1 MKKFIILLILSLTS
15 VVLYAQRNTAEWK
28 EVQSIEIPKDTPIY
42 YSYTDSGNI
51 KYYIRIED
59 VAVTVSK
66 SNAEKFLAKQVRL
79 ELVKWYSSVN
89 KKYKYT
95 VRKLDEAHRNIDLET
110 VFNKNYGKDQINYHR
125 KND

>member
-15 VVLYAQRNTAEWK
+15 VVLYAQRNTTEWK

-42 YSYTDSGNI
+42 YSYTDNGNI

-59 VAVTVSK
+59 IPVTVSK
-66 SNAEKFLAKQVRL
+66 SNAEKFLAKQIRL

-95 VRKLDEAHRNIDLET
+95 VRKLDEVHRNIDLET
-110 VFNKNYGKDQINYHR
+110 VFK
-125 KND
+125 